1 MLILITHE
9 ELNKFPHDEYT
20 EAIPPLLP
28 ELIKEAPYRF
38 NLLSQRMTDYLLC
51 GKVTGDIAMFKA
63 SGIVYEE
70 VADIPMG
77 VSQWVL
83 PPQYGEFLTLT
94 QIDTGQRLEKQA
106 MQKTQADVEYISI
119 MSGIDLEV

>member
-9 ELNKFPHDEYT
+9 ELSKFPHGEYT
-20 EAIPPLLP
+20 EAVPP
-28 ELIKEAPYRF
+28 ELVREAPYRF
-38 NLLSQRMTDYLLC
+38 NPLSQRMTDYLLC
-51 GKVTGDIAMFKA
+51 GKVTGDIAQFKA
-63 SGIVYEE
+63 SGIIYEE
-70 VADIPMG
+70 VSDIPQG
-77 VSQWVL
+77 FSQRVL
-83 PPQYGEFLTLT
+83 PPQYGEFLSLA

>member
-1 MLILITHE
+1 MLILITHY
-9 ELNKFPHDEYT
+9 ELNKFPYDDYT
-20 EAIPPLLP
+20 EVVPPLMP

-51 GKVTGDIAMFKA
+51 GKVTGDIAQFKA

-77 VSQWVL
+77 FSQRVL

-119 MSGIDLEV
+119 MSSIDLEV